1 MAHTGMDMETR
12 NPNNIYKTRQ
22 EALAAFKKAVNLYHE
37 WEEAVRLGASREE
50 MEKKGLKPVKVTK

>member
-1 MAHTGMDMETR
+1 MDMETR